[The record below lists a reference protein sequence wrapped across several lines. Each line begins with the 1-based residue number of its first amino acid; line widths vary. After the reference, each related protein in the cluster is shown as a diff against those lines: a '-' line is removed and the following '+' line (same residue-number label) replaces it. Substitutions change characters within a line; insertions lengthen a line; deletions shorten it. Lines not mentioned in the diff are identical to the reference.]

1 MSSFDSVEWARIRGV
16 IDLLSDGECHSG
28 EQLGQALDISRAGVW
43 KYIKKIEQ
51 LGISIESIKG
61 KGYKLKSHMHL
72 LDSEKVAGLL
82 APLVKENI
90 ASLVL
95 FSIINSTNT
104 YLLNQQNIRG
114 KICLAEMQTEGRG
127 RRGRQWVSP
136 FGRNIY
142 LSIGWSFES
151 GVSAVQ
157 GLSLAVGVAIVDV
170 LNQYQIDRLYLKWPN
185 DVVIKNS
192 DSDEYKKLAGILIE
206 LRGDVSGDCD
216 LIIGVGL
223 NFDMETAQPIDQPWV
238 SLRQVFESEL
248 PDRNAVVAELISK
261 IMQLLMEYERKTFAC
276 YRESWEAV
284 NIHLQKKISVHQGK
298 ELIEG
303 LCCGVNDEGALI
315 LLNDVGETLIV
326 SGGEISIRGLL

>member
-1 MSSFDSVEWARIRGV
+1 MSAFDSVEWTRITDL

-28 EQLGQALDISRAGVW
+28 EQLGLSLAISRAGVW

-51 LGISIESIKG
+51 LGVCIESIKG
-61 KGYKLKSHMHL
+61 KGYKLKNGLHL
-72 LDSEKVAGLL
+72 LDLKKIGGLL
-82 APLVKENI
+82 TPLAKDNI
-90 ASLVL
+90 AALDL

-104 YLLNQQNIRG
+104 YLLNQKNIRG
-114 KICLAEMQTEGRG
+114 KVCLAELQTEGRG

-151 GVSAVQ
+151 GVSAAQ
-157 GLSLAVGVAIVDV
+157 GLSLAVGVAIVEV
-170 LNQYQIDRLYLKWPN
+170 LNQYQINGLYLKWPN

-192 DSDEYKKLAGILIE
+192 ESDEYKKLAGILIE

-223 NFDMETAQPIDQPWV
+223 NFEMEIAHGIDQPWISLSQV
-238 SLRQVFESEL
+238 SEHKL
-248 PDRNAVVAELISK
+248 PDRNTVVAELISK
-261 IMQLLMEYERKTFAC
+261 IIQLLVGYERHTFAH
-276 YRESWEAV
+276 YRESWGAV
-284 NIHLQKKISVHQGK
+284 NIHMHKRISTLQGK

-303 LCCGVNDEGALI
+303 VCCGVTDEGALI
-315 LLNDVGETLIV
+315 LLKDSGETLIV
-326 SGGEISIRGLL
+326 SGGEISIRGLS